1 MRDAHI
7 DVSDI
12 DREEGEEL
20 AKSIARKVLEASE
33 RELATI
39 EVMSVHLLR
48 EVAPESYDVFA
59 RAGDVETE
67 DGLEGTVEASD
78 ETVDAVLDLFHPT
91 LIKAVIRDEDQK
103 MIFGRHEY
111 AAMEFSLSEDSYE
124 ELKAELTASEAERVQ
139 RTE

>member
-20 AKSIARKVLEASE
+20 ARSIARKVLQASE
-33 RELATI
+33 FEPATI

-48 EVAPESYDVFA
+48 EVAPESYDTLT

-78 ETVDAVLDLFHPT
+78 ETVSAVLDLFHPT
-91 LIKAVIRDEDQK
+91 LIKAVIRDENEQV
-103 MIFGRHEY
+103 IFARHEY
-111 AAMEFSLSEDSYE
+111 AAMEFSLSEDAYE
-124 ELKAELTASEAERVQ
+124 ELEAELTEAEAESVR
-139 RTE
+139 RKG

>member
-1 MRDAHI
+1 MRGAHI
-7 DVSDI
+7 DVSGV

-33 RELATI
+33 REPATI

-48 EVAPESYDVFA
+48 EVAPESYDLLA
-59 RAGDVETE
+59 ETGDVGTE

-78 ETVDAVLDLFHPT
+78 ETVDTVLDLFHPT
-91 LIKAVIRDEDQK
+91 LIMAVIRDGDEQV
-103 MIFGRHEY
+103 IFARHEY
-111 AAMEFSLSEDSYE
+111 AAMEFSLSEDSCE
-124 ELKAELTASEAERVQ
+124 ELEAELTESEAERVQ